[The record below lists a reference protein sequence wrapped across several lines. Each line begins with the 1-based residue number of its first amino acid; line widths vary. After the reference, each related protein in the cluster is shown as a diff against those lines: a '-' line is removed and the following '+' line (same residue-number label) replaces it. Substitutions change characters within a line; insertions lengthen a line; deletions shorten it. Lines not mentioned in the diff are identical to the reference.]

1 MKQHTLECD
10 VGGEGVKAMHFRGA
24 LANVKIDLGM
34 SENTLS
40 VHEVNNS
47 TRVPIRVNQES
58 LAKK

>member
-24 LANVKIDLGM
+24 LANVKIGM
-34 SENTLS
+34 SENTFS

>member
-47 TRVPIRVNQES
+47 T
-58 LAKK
+58 